1 MAALTSPHKQ
11 NTRIVQYCSRNQKA
25 TPAAVPKVPV
35 QTTTTGNANSR
46 AISTESSLHLFP
58 KQFKQSIPFFFWQRC
73 CRCTS
78 AVKGSSSSP
87 WPPPVLRGLSQ
98 EHSSWLLFFFK
109 ATERSPLGCLKRQ
122 INSCSDNTSAV
133 CSCHG
138 CTPVTNKMLRKGLA
152 IKSSGADS
160 FRPRLIQYLS
170 EDLWA
175 YLSQGGIS
183 YFCSFMEN

>member
-1 MAALTSPHKQ
+1 MATLTSPHKQ
-11 NTRIVQYCSRNQKA
+11 NTHIVQYCSRNQKA

-35 QTTTTGNANSR
+35 QTTTTGNANLYRKLSAFLSK
-46 AISTESSLHLFP
+46 AIQAINS
-58 KQFKQSIPFFFWQRC
+58 FFFFLAEMLQMHISC
-73 CRCTS
+73 EGQQQLPLATAC
-78 AVKGSSSSP
+78 
-87 WPPPVLRGLSQ
+87 PPRPLPGTQ
-98 EHSSWLLFFFK
+98 LLAFIFFK

-122 INSCSDNTSAV
+122 INSCSDTTSAV

-138 CTPVTNKMLRKGLA
+138 CTPVTNEMLRKGPM